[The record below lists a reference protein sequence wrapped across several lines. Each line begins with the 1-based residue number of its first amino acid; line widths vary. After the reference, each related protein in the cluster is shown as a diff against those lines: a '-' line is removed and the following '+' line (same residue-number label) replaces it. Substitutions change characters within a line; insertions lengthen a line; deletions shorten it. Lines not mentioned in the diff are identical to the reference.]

1 MKLFR
6 FLIFLMLY
14 QVPAV
19 LKAQTVE
26 WSNQQK
32 VKSRS
37 NYTMILGSNPAGY
50 FLLRAKDNEFTRE
63 LMLERYKSN
72 LALDI
77 SKELWQPPGS
87 IIEKVL
93 LQPSGLIAFGLTR
106 NNVLD
111 KYDFLYWKTDDQLVL
126 SGTAQTLFQL
136 DASAIKDK
144 HAFYIK
150 QSTDKS
156 KYYIMYLMKA
166 KGGESSILAVQ
177 AFTNEL
183 TPLFSKYY
191 PLEYPVEDIFI
202 TGFECDD
209 KDNAFVLIDFPES
222 PVKKRGES
230 QRKFFLYAIS
240 ATQSDLTEFEL
251 GNDSTSIIDLGLVV
265 NTYYQNVTVSGFYRN
280 KTTETSL
287 DGIFMCSIDIGS
299 LTFRMRKSYPFDKT
313 LVQKFTSVLTNENS
327 PGLSD
332 LLIRKI
338 IPRSD
343 GGCMVIAEKSYETK
357 QVYTYFVNGFQQT
370 SSRTV
375 YNYDEVLVFSLDP
388 DGKIQFNDVI
398 KKRQSS
404 VNDGGYYSSFVTL
417 NTNSSVAL
425 IYSMDASA
433 ESDIMIST
441 ISPKGEI
448 DTRILIKAMSYYVSL
463 MPPESRQISANSTL
477 ICAMKDRKF
486 SIMKVTY

>member
-1 MKLFR
+1 MKIFR
-6 FLIFLMLY
+6 LWIFLVLFN
-14 QVPAV
+14 VPDA

-37 NYTMILGSNPAGY
+37 NYTLVLGSNAAGY
-50 FLLRAKDNEFTRE
+50 FLLRSKDNEFTRE
-63 LMLERYKSN
+63 LILERYKSN
-72 LALDI
+72 LALDL

-87 IIEKVL
+87 IIEKVM

-106 NNVLD
+106 NNVQD
-111 KYDFLYWKTDDQLVL
+111 KYDFLYWKADDQLTTA
-126 SGTAQTLFQL
+126 GTAQTLFQV
-136 DASAIKDK
+136 DASVIKDK

-166 KGGESSILAVQ
+166 KDGDASILAVQ

-183 TPLFSKYY
+183 APLFSKYY
-191 PLEYPVEDIFI
+191 PLNYPVEHVFI

-209 KDNAFVLIDFPES
+209 SDKAFVLIDFPDS
-222 PVKKRGES
+222 PVRKRGES

-240 ATQSDLTEFEL
+240 ATQNDLTEFEL
-251 GNDSTSIIDLGLVV
+251 GNDSTEIVDLGMVV
-265 NTYYQNVTVSGFYRN
+265 NNYHQSVTVSGFYRN
-280 KTTETSL
+280 KTTESSL
-287 DGIFMCSIDIGS
+287 DGIFMCSID
-299 LTFRMRKSYPFDKT
+299 MRTLSYRVRRSYPFDKA
-313 LVQKFTSVLTNENS
+313 LVQKSTSVLTNENS

-338 IPRSD
+338 VPRSD

-375 YNYDEVLVFSLDP
+375 YNYDEVMVFSLDT
-388 DGKIQFNDVI
+388 DGKMQFNDVI